1 MSRARFARRER
12 RSRPTPAASAAVR
25 QAAPPHPVPLPLK
38 GARGRTA
45 SSLSLWERSVI
56 SRRELIRVRVIW
68 KFSFNQRR
76 VRAAAALAFVLALAV
91 LVSGFGDGAQAQ
103 TAACSENSGTVSG
116 VECIEPAT
124 SDRDIDIRQDGTTIS
139 TTGDDDHGIH
149 GWKKGS
155 TGDIDIDVNRSTVT
169 TTGVLSHG
177 VRGRHDGTGTV
188 VIDVRDSTVTTT
200 DGHGIYASDSE
211 GLATGNDADI
221 VIDIRDSAVTT
232 GSSENHGVFGS
243 INAGTGD
250 LRVDL
255 RNTDV
260 ITAGSLSAGVKGLVG
275 ASVTGKL
282 SIAVTG
288 GSSVSTTGDGAPG
301 IEGRHGGAGDIDI
314 DVKGSTV
321 TTTGGEGTGNSIPH
335 GVYGHHDGTGD
346 IDIDV
351 AGSTVDV
358 STGHGIFGR
367 HESDGDIRLRV
378 RDSTVTGTGVLADS
392 LLGMGIYGWLSGVG
406 DIVVDVSGSFVTGA
420 DLGYGIVG
428 RHEGTGAIDLRVR
441 ATTVLGSG
449 DNGHG
454 IYGYHE
460 GTGDIG
466 IAISGGSSVLTSG
479 ENARGVYG
487 QHGGAGDI
495 NIAISGSS
503 VRTSGDTA
511 EGVVGWHS
519 DDGDINIVLRSSTVI
534 SDEGRGVA
542 AYHNHGDQTNAGDI
556 DIDIAG
562 STVTAKFHGVYGYHN
577 SAGDIGI
584 DVTGSTVT
592 VSGAAG
598 YGVFGWH
605 QDRGDIVLRVRNS
618 KITTSGSR
626 GRGVF
631 ASHFQTDGFSAGDI
645 VIDVSGT
652 AITTTGGS
660 SAYGVYG
667 FHNGEDGGI
676 DISVRGGSSVSTSA
690 ASAHGIY
697 ARHAGSALSDIAV
710 TVADSAVTTSGAGAR
725 GVYARR
731 QTAGGGDIDILVRGG
746 TIRTVD
752 HGVYA
757 LNQGADDEGAI
768 RIRVRG
774 TGIRTSGATAH
785 GVYASFNHAEGS
797 AYGDIDIHIAGGAIT
812 TTGTGAAHG
821 VYGYHNGWDGG
832 IRISVTGGSSVS
844 TSGAG
849 AHGIFAW
856 HDGTAYS
863 DMAITVADSAVTAS
877 GAGSRG
883 IYALRG
889 GSGLGSSG
897 DIDILVRGSTIR
909 TTSHGIY
916 VLQLEG
922 SDDGA
927 VRIGIRDSDIRASG
941 AGAHGVAVGGL
952 STNGNTLFATTSRDD
967 DGYRKQSVWADGR
980 VYGGSGTGA
989 GIYLAGGGRVI
1000 IGPNGRVGAASGV
1013 AIRAAMRA
1021 GQASADDPKL
1031 YVGLRPEGRRIG
1043 NLLGGNIVNE
1053 GGASRTTLSVN
1064 GVVLMDAG
1072 IVAAGVWV
1080 PNGAWD
1086 VALSADAN
1094 GANVAAA
1101 DFLDR
1106 FAPRAAVYEALPGI
1120 LLRLDAPG
1128 GMGGPWGG
1136 ESLLRSADT
1145 PIWARIA
1152 GGQGSY
1158 EPASATVGAEYEHD
1172 RFSVES
1178 GMDFRL
1184 PYEGLSGWAGVRV
1197 VSGSAKISSP
1207 AGGGRIEARGYGVAG
1222 GVAWEGED
1230 GLYGRGRLS
1239 LTRYNADLSSE
1250 TRGGLKN
1257 GVTGTV
1263 HALDLE
1269 GGRRFNL
1276 DLAGM
1281 KTRLT
1286 ARGLLR
1292 RAGVAMGEFE
1302 DGLFSRVSVEK
1313 ADRLAAGAGVDI
1325 ETGLLPRDG
1334 VDRLRLRGSLDAAQ
1348 VLSGGTKVDVSGT
1361 ELESKAGGTRLG
1373 AGLGAAY
1380 RMGGYTIGGAVGAAG
1395 LGSGDT
1401 SYSGRLEARIAF

>member
-1 MSRARFARRER
+1 MGRADFAWRER
-12 RSRPTPAASAAVR
+12 
-25 QAAPPHPVPLPLK
+25 H
-38 GARGRTA
+38 
-45 SSLSLWERSVI
+45 
-56 SRRELIRVRVIW
+56 SRRLSSGPCRPAGPAF
-68 KFSFNQRR
+68 FSSGF
-76 VRAAAALAFVLALAV
+76 AAALARGGRWAACASALAFA
-91 LVSGFGDGAQAQ
+91 LMLGAGPAEAQ
-103 TAACSENSGTVSG
+103 TAACSENVSG
-116 VECIEPAT
+116 VSGVQCIEPAT
-124 SDRDIDIRQDGTTIS
+124 STRDIDIRRDGTTIS

-155 TGDIDIDVNRSTVT
+155 TGDIDIDVTGSTVT

-177 VRGRHDGTGTV
+177 VRARHDGTGK
-188 VIDVRDSTVTTT
+188 IDIGVRDSTVTTT

-232 GSSENHGVFGS
+232 GSSDNHGVFGT

-250 LRVDL
+250 LRVGL

-288 GSSVSTTGDGAPG
+288 GSSVSTSGDGAPG
-301 IEGRHGGAGDIDI
+301 IEGRHSGAGDIDI

-321 TTTGGEGTGNSIPH
+321 TTTGGEGAGNTIPH
-335 GVYGHHDGTGD
+335 GVYGHHDGAGD

-351 AGSTVDV
+351 TSSTVEV

-378 RDSTVTGTGVLADS
+378 RDSTVTGAGDTATSLFGAGV
-392 LLGMGIYGWLSGVG
+392 YGWLSGDG
-406 DIVVDVSGSFVTGA
+406 DIVIDVSGSLVAGA
-420 DLGYGIVG
+420 GGLGYGIVG

-441 ATTVLGSG
+441 AATVTGSG
-449 DNGHG
+449 DSGHG
-454 IYGYHE
+454 IYGYHGNGD
-460 GTGDIG
+460 GTNAGGIN
-466 IAISGGSSVLTSG
+466 IAISGGSKVTTSG
-479 ENARGVYG
+479 EGARGVYG
-487 QHGGAGDI
+487 QHEGAGDI
-495 NIAISGSS
+495 NIAISGGSS
-503 VRTSGDTA
+503 VSTTGTNA

-519 DDGDINIVLRSSTVI
+519 DAGDINIVLRSSTVI
-534 SDEGRGVA
+534 SAEGRGVA

-556 DIDIAG
+556 DIDVSG
-562 STVTAKFHGVYGYHN
+562 SIVTAKFHGVYGYHN

-584 DVTGSTVT
+584 DVAGSTVT
-592 VSGAAG
+592 VSGDAG

-652 AITTTGGS
+652 TITTTGGS

-667 FHNGEDGGI
+667 YHNGEDGGI
-676 DISVRGGSSVSTSA
+676 RVSVRGGSSVSTSA

-697 ARHAGSALSDIAV
+697 ARHAGTALSDIVV
-710 TVADSAVTTSGAGAR
+710 TVADSAVTASGAGAR

-731 QTAGGGDIDILVRGG
+731 QTSGG
-746 TIRTVD
+746 
-752 HGVYA
+752 
-757 LNQGADDEGAI
+757 
-768 RIRVRG
+768 
-774 TGIRTSGATAH
+774 
-785 GVYASFNHAEGS
+785 
-797 AYGDIDIHIAGGAIT
+797 GDIDIHIAGGAIT

-844 TSGAG
+844 TRGAG

-897 DIDILVRGSTIR
+897 DIYILVRGSTIR

-952 STNGNTLFATTSRDD
+952 STSGNTLFATTGRDD
-967 DGYRKQSVWADGR
+967 DGYRKQTVWVDGR

-1000 IGPNGRVGAASGV
+1000 IGPNGRVGAASGI
-1013 AIRAAMRA
+1013 AIRAAMRS

-1043 NLLGGNIVNE
+1043 DLLGGDIVNE
-1053 GGASRTTLSVN
+1053 GGASRTTLAVN

-1072 IVAAGVWV
+1072 TVADGVLV

-1086 VALSADAN
+1086 VALRAEAD
-1094 GANVAAA
+1094 GAHIIVA
-1101 DFLDR
+1101 DFLEY
-1106 FAPRAAVYEALPGI
+1106 FAPRAAVYEALPGV
-1120 LLRLDAPG
+1120 LLRLDEAG
-1128 GMGGPWGG
+1128 GSGGIGDAA
-1136 ESLLRSADT
+1136 LLRSAHT

-1158 EPASATVGAEYEHD
+1158 KPGAATVGAEYDHE

-1178 GMDFRL
+1178 GMDFAL
-1184 PYEGLSGWAGVRV
+1184 PYEGLAGWAGVRV
-1197 VSGSAKISSP
+1197 VSGSANVSAP
-1207 AGGGRIEARGYGVAG
+1207 TGGGRIEARGMGLIG

-1230 GLYGRGRLS
+1230 DWYGRGRLS
-1239 LTRYNADLSSE
+1239 LTRYSADLSSE
-1250 TRGGLKN
+1250 TRGGLKS
-1257 GVTGTV
+1257 GVTGLV
-1263 HALDLE
+1263 HGLGLE
-1269 GGRRFNL
+1269 GGRRFGL
-1276 DLAGM
+1276 ELLGR

-1292 RAGVAMGEFE
+1292 RSGVAMGEFE
-1302 DGLFSRVSVEK
+1302 DGLFSRVSVEE
-1313 ADRLAAGAGVDI
+1313 ANRLSAGAGVI
-1325 ETGLLPRDG
+1325 AETGLLRRDG
-1334 VDRLRLRGSLDAAQ
+1334 VDRLTLRGSLGAAQ
-1348 VLSGGTKVDVSGT
+1348 VLGGGTKVDVSGT
-1361 ELESKAGGTRLG
+1361 ALESKAGGTRLG
-1373 AGLGAAY
+1373 AGLGGAY
-1380 RMGGYTIGGAVGAAG
+1380 RMGGYTIGGSVGAAG

-1401 SYSGRLEARIAF
+1401 SWSARLEARFAF